1 VPPET
6 WHTAI
11 SGWSRRGLWL
21 AEFSSVPA
29 GRLADVSQPTVEI
42 RRSRRRKR
50 SVQAYRDGAKIVVMM
65 PASLSAAEEKRWVD
79 TMVQRIER
87 RELRRVPTDDAL
99 MERAAR
105 LSTRY
110 LDGCADGAKVRW
122 VDNQRSR
129 WGSCTP
135 SDRTIRLSRRLQ
147 GMPEW
152 VLDYVLLHE
161 LTHLIEPD
169 HGARFWQWLERYPRT
184 ERARGFLDGAAMAA
198 GLPQLLDD

>member
-1 VPPET
+1 M
-6 WHTAI
+6 
-11 SGWSRRGLWL
+11 
-21 AEFSSVPA
+21 AEFSSVPD

-65 PASLSAAEEKRWVD
+65 PASFSAAEEKRWVD

-110 LDGCADGAKVRW
+110 LDGRADGAKVRW